1 MRECW
6 INIYPH
12 GIGYHCFAYKY
23 QAEEASKG
31 KRYPRRCYA
40 IYRIHVKL
48 K

>member
-31 KRYPRRCYA
+31 SDIRDVA
-40 IYRIHVKL
+40 MLFIAFM
-48 K
+48 